1 MAGAVDFLSSI
12 LLHPIPGAAIN
23 PPRKPGTVFMDHTT
37 DTTAR
42 PWLAEYPPG
51 VPADID
57 LSIYA
62 SMADLLAQAV
72 QKFGPRTAF
81 HQLGVDITY
90 HQLDEYSARLAA
102 YFQQTLRLNPG
113 DRVALMLPNVIQHPI
128 AMFAALRAGLTIVN
142 VNPLYTA
149 PELVSL
155 IADSTPR
162 AIIVLETFAATLERA
177 LKSVPVETVIIAR
190 IAELMPFPR
199 GLIADYVIR
208 KKKKL
213 VPAWTIPGAKKF
225 RDAMLAHPQAVFSPP
240 PLAHATTAFLQYTG
254 GTTGAPKGAVLS
266 HGNVLADVLMFG
278 VWWKDGFSSES
289 QTALIALPLYHVAAL
304 VCQCLLGIHFG
315 LKSVLVINP
324 RDIPALV
331 NDFETHKPSI
341 FGGLNTLFTAL
352 LNNPK
357 FQTLDFSMLKL
368 SAAGGTATQP
378 AVADRWQALT
388 GCTVIEAYGL
398 SETAGAATANPIT
411 RKKFDGTIGVP
422 LPSIVVEIRDE
433 QGVALPPGSPG
444 EICIKGPIV
453 MQGYYQRPEETAKVL
468 GADGFLATGDIGVMS
483 PEGKIKIVDRK
494 KDMVLVSGFNVYPN
508 EIEDVLFRHPGI
520 LEVAV
525 VGIADAQSGEIP
537 VACVVRKDA
546 ALQEAEIIAFAR
558 ENLAAYKVPR
568 RVIFIDELPKT
579 PVGKVLRRQLRDTIA
594 P

>member
-1 MAGAVDFLSSI
+1 
-12 LLHPIPGAAIN
+12 
-23 PPRKPGTVFMDHTT
+23 MDLMT
-37 DTTAR
+37 DITISR
-42 PWLAEYPPG
+42 PWLSEYPPG
-51 VPADID
+51 VPAEID
-57 LSIYA
+57 LSTYT
-62 SMADLLAQAV
+62 SMADLLAKAV
-72 QKFGPRTAF
+72 RRYGPQTAF

-90 HQLDEYSARLAA
+90 SQLDEYAARLAA
-102 YFQQTLRLNPG
+102 YFQQTLRLTPG
-113 DRVALMLPNVIQHPI
+113 DRIALMLPNVIQYPI
-128 AMFAALRAGLTIVN
+128 AMFAALRAGLAIVN

-177 LKSVPVETVIIAR
+177 LKSVPVETVIVAR

-213 VPAWTIPGAKKF
+213 VPAWAIPGAKKL
-225 RDAMLAHPQAVFSPP
+225 RAAMLAHEAGSFAPP
-240 PLAHATTAFLQYTG
+240 PLGQGTMAFLQYTG
-254 GTTGAPKGAVLS
+254 GTTGAPKGAVLT

-278 VWWKDGFSSES
+278 AWWESGFADGA
-289 QTALIALPLYHVAAL
+289 QTVLIALPLYHVAAL
-304 VCQCLLGIHFG
+304 VCQCLVGIHFG
-315 LKSVLVINP
+315 VKSVLVINP

-331 NDFETHKPSI
+331 NDFEVHKPAI
-341 FGGLNTLFTAL
+341 FAGLNTLFTAL

-357 FQTLDFSMLKL
+357 FRTLDFSTLKL

-378 AVADRWQALT
+378 AIADRWQALT
-388 GCTVIEAYGL
+388 GTTVIEAYGL

-422 LPSIVVEIRDE
+422 LPSILVEIRDE
-433 QGVALPPGSPG
+433 QGLALPPGSPG

-453 MQGYYQRPEETAKVL
+453 MRGYYQRPDETAKVL
-468 GADGFLATGDIGVMS
+468 GADGFFATGDIGVMS
-483 PEGKIKIVDRK
+483 PEGIIKIVDRK

-525 VGIADAQSGEIP
+525 VGVADAQCGEIP

-546 ALQEAEIIAFAR
+546 ALQEADIIAYAR

-568 RVIFIDELPKT
+568 RVVFIEELPKT
-579 PVGKVLRRQLRDTIA
+579 PVGKVLRRQLRGTIA
-594 P
+594 PESRENEN